1 MPQKQPKT
9 TCPNTSFQ
17 SSSESP
23 FSFFLL
29 PTPLSLDRTVD
40 SGGPP
45 GVRGIWI
52 YMPPKGPH
60 EQGGSDHPF
69 GVCQVM
75 SRHDGPVG
83 KAPCTCTGGHGFETR
98 KSPQKKWIS
107 FFRGFQAKFFA
118 QNTPYMTLKAASY
131 AAKTTKNNLPQYQ
144 LQGPVELTIF
154 FLSPTDSTLL
164 RQDSRFRGGKRDMD
178 IYMPPKGP
186 HEQGGSDHPFGVCRC
201 YR

>member
-1 MPQKQPKT
+1 MY
-9 TCPNTSFQ
+9 
-17 SSSESP
+17 
-23 FSFFLL
+23 
-29 PTPLSLDRTVD
+29 
-40 SGGPP
+40 
-45 GVRGIWI
+45 VRGIWI

-98 KSPQKKWIS
+98 KSPQRWIS

-118 QNTPYMTLKAASY
+118 HHTPHMTLKAASY
-131 AAKTTKNNLPQYQ
+131 AAKINQKQPAPIPASRQV
-144 LQGPVELTIF
+144 PAVVTIF
-154 FLSPTDSTLL
+154 FLSSTDSTLL

-178 IYMPPKGP
+178 TYAT
-186 HEQGGSDHPFGVCRC
+186 HWQRTS
-201 YR
+201 